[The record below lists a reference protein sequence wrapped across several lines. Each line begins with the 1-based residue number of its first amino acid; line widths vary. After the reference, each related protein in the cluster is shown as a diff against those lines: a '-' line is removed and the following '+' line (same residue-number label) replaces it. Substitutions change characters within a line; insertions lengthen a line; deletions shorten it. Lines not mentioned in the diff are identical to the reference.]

1 MGYWVI
7 EGILT
12 TWECILRVVL
22 AGVCG
27 ALIGFERSRRQKE
40 AGLRTHIIVAM
51 GAALFMLVSKYS
63 FADIPLI
70 ETMRADGSR
79 IASNVVTGISFL
91 GAGVIFV
98 RGGSIKGLTT
108 AAGIW
113 TIAAV
118 GLAIGGGLYIIGVVC
133 TLLIFIVQIILHH
146 WLPSS
151 ETMETHEIAIV
162 LKSVDSSSVAK
173 LLEYFTE
180 KKITVIETNIRR
192 DTKNDLVK
200 IDMSV
205 RIQKDADLA
214 DAISLIG
221 QVPEVM
227 SVKM

>member
-12 TWECILRVVL
+12 SWECILRGVL

-162 LKSVDSSSVAK
+162 LKSVDSSGVAK

>member
-1 MGYWVI
+1 M
-7 EGILT
+7 
-12 TWECILRVVL
+12 RVVL

-27 ALIGFERSRRQKE
+27 ALVGFERSRRQKE

-63 FADIPLI
+63 FADIPLMD
-70 ETMRADGSR
+70 TMRADGSR
-79 IASNVVTGISFL
+79 IASNVVTGVSFL

-151 ETMETHEIAIV
+151 ETMETHEIAVV
-162 LKSVDSSSVAK
+162 LKSVDSSGVAK

>member
-7 EGILT
+7 EGVLT
-12 TWECILRVVL
+12 TWECILRVML

-63 FADIPLI
+63 FADIPLMD
-70 ETMRADGSR
+70 TMRADGSR
-79 IASNVVTGISFL
+79 IASNVVTGVSFL

-98 RGGSIKGLTT
+98 RGGSIRGLTT

-118 GLAIGGGLYIIGVVC
+118 GLAMGGGLYIIGAMC

-146 WLPSS
+146 WLPLS
-151 ETMETHEIAIV
+151 ESMETHDIAVV
-162 LKSVDSSSVAK
+162 LKSVDSSAVSK
-173 LLEYFTE
+173 LLDYFNE
-180 KKITVIETNIRR
+180 
-192 DTKNDLVK
+192 
-200 IDMSV
+200 
-205 RIQKDADLA
+205 
-214 DAISLIG
+214 
-221 QVPEVM
+221 
-227 SVKM
+227 

>member
-1 MGYWVI
+1 M
-7 EGILT
+7 EGVLT
-12 TWECILRVVL
+12 TLECIIRVVL

-27 ALIGFERSRRQKE
+27 AVIGFERSRRQKE

-63 FADIPLI
+63 FADIPLMD
-70 ETMRADGSR
+70 TMRADGSR
-79 IASNVVTGISFL
+79 IASNVVTGVSFL

-98 RGGSIKGLTT
+98 RGGSIRGLTT

-113 TIAAV
+113 TMAAV
-118 GLAIGGGLYIIGVVC
+118 GLAIGGGLYIIGVVS
-133 TLLIFIVQIILHH
+133 TVLILIVQIILHH

-151 ETMETHEIAIV
+151 ESMETHDISLV
-162 LKSVDSSSVAK
+162 LGSVDSGALGK
-173 LLEYFTE
+173 LLEYFAQ
-180 KKITVIETNIRR
+180 KHITVIETNIRR
-192 DTKNDLVK
+192 DVKNERIK

-214 DAISLIG
+214 DALSIVG
-221 QVPEVM
+221 DVPEVI

>member
-7 EGILT
+7 EGALT

-151 ETMETHEIAIV
+151 ETMETHEIAVV
-162 LKSVDSSSVAK
+162 LKSVDSSGVAK

>member
-1 MGYWVI
+1 M
-7 EGILT
+7 
-12 TWECILRVVL
+12 
-22 AGVCG
+22 
-27 ALIGFERSRRQKE
+27 
-40 AGLRTHIIVAM
+40 
-51 GAALFMLVSKYS
+51 
-63 FADIPLI
+63 D
-70 ETMRADGSR
+70 TMRADGSR
-79 IASNVVTGISFL
+79 IASNVVTGVSFL

-162 LKSVDSSSVAK
+162 LKSVDSSGVAK